1 MQEVIS
7 SYLLRHLQVLL
18 FSLGQLWRQPL
29 ATIMTVTVIGIAI
42 ALPAGLYVLL
52 QNINNVS
59 QQWDESDQIS
69 LFLDDSLSDFQT
81 KELSLELQ
89 TWTEISSIHYQSA
102 QQSLDEFK
110 VLSGLESLLDALPK
124 NPLPAVIIVY
134 PNKQASTPSSIS
146 TVLEKLRAIPQ
157 VEHAQLDMEWLQR
170 LHSITQ
176 TIHRGITILGTLL
189 SLSVLLI
196 IGNTIRL
203 AILSRQSEIRVM
215 KLVGAT
221 DRFVRRPFLYTGF
234 WYGFIG
240 GLIAWLTL
248 MIAMSLLSNP
258 INQLIMQYEST
269 FTLKWFSV
277 SLLFILPSTASL
289 LGILGAWLAVSRHI
303 YLIEPN

>member
-29 ATIMTVTVIGIAI
+29 ATVMTVTVIGIAI

-52 QNINNVS
+52 QNINTVS

-89 TWTEISSIHYQSA
+89 TWPEITSIDYQSA

-110 VLSGLESLLDALPK
+110 ELSGLDNLLDALPK

-134 PNKQASTPSSIS
+134 PSEKTSSASAIS
-146 TVLEKLRAIPQ
+146 DLLDKLKSIPQ
-157 VEHAQLDMEWLQR
+157 VAQAQLDMEWLQR
-170 LHSITQ
+170 LQSITQ
-176 TIHRGITILGTLL
+176 TIHRGITILGILL

-248 MIAMSLLSNP
+248 IIAMSSISGP
-258 INQLIMQYEST
+258 INQLILQYESSFSLNW
-269 FTLKWFSV
+269 FTARMFL
-277 SLLFILPSTASL
+277 ILPTLAAL
-289 LGILGAWLAVSRHI
+289 LGVLGAWLAVSRHI